1 MKKSSVLFVIL
12 SIVGQSW
19 AYDFNS
25 NGVFYNI
32 ISGVSPY
39 KAEVTVGLGSSNN
52 YSGNVVVPS
61 SVTHNS
67 INYTVTAI
75 GTYAFNS
82 CPDLISVTLPNTVT
96 SIKSWAFMSCYNLA
110 NLTIPASVDTIGDGV
125 FWGCQSFTSVNIPAS
140 VRKIGYYQFM
150 GCKNLTQ
157 FTVDAANPYF
167 SSVNGV
173 LHNKRQTILVAYP
186 PGKTE
191 NTYTV
196 ISTVDTIAN
205 SSFGSCDYLTS
216 MTIPSTVLYVEGH
229 TFIMCNNLSTV
240 YFPASVAYFNN
251 NPFYDCKSMTAVNID
266 PANPV
271 IESVDGIVF
280 KKGLETIIYYPPSK
294 AGSSYTIPS
303 TVKYVR
309 SSAFM
314 NCLNLNSI
322 SIPASVQ
329 TIRSGMLE
337 GCANLTTINAYNP
350 TPVDL
355 TATTG
360 DESKGVFKGVD
371 TLHCV
376 LHVPVGSRSLYA
388 NAFQW
393 KGFTNIVE
401 GFSSEIPSENTST
414 LKIIRQNGQLIVSGY
429 TNGTMLTVHNLQG
442 ITVYHQKT
450 HETSCA
456 IYLPMHGIYILK
468 AIDKCVKLV
477 Y

>member
-1 MKKSSVLFVIL
+1 
-12 SIVGQSW
+12 
-19 AYDFNS
+19 
-25 NGVFYNI
+25 
-32 ISGVSPY
+32 
-39 KAEVTVGLGSSNN
+39 
-52 YSGNVVVPS
+52 
-61 SVTHNS
+61 
-67 INYTVTAI
+67 
-75 GTYAFNS
+75 
-82 CPDLISVTLPNTVT
+82 
-96 SIKSWAFMSCYNLA
+96 MSCHSLA
-110 NLTIPASVDTIGDGV
+110 NLTIPALVDTIGDGV

-140 VRKIGYYQFM
+140 VSKIGLYLFF

-157 FTVDAANPYF
+157 ITTDAANPYF

-173 LHNKRQTILVAYP
+173 LHNKRQNILVAYP
-186 PGKTE
+186 PGKTG
-191 NTYTV
+191 NTYSL
-196 ISTVDTIAN
+196 ISTVDTIAT
-205 SSFGSCDYLTS
+205 SSFGNCDYLTS

-240 YFPASVAYFNN
+240 YIPASVAYFLN

-266 PANPV
+266 PANQV

-303 TVKYVR
+303 TVTYVR

-314 NCLNLNSI
+314 NSLNLNTI

-337 GCANLTTINAYNP
+337 GCANLTTINVYRP

-355 TATTG
+355 SPSSPEGSA
-360 DESKGVFKGVD
+360 GVFKGVD

-376 LHVPVGSRSLYA
+376 LHVPVGSGVLYA

-401 GFSSEIPSENTST
+401 GFFSEIPSESASI
-414 LKIIRQNGQLIVSGY
+414 LKIIRQNGQLLVSGF
-429 TNGTMLTVHNLQG
+429 TKETLLTVYNLQG
-442 ITVYHQKT
+442 TTVNQLKT
-450 HETSCA
+450 NETSCV
-456 IYLPMHGIYILK
+456 IQLPINGIYILEAGGK
-468 AIDKCVKLV
+468 FVKLL